1 MKNKHFEWMRKESK
15 AYAKPWRHNHEKT
28 ALGNVLYHSY
38 DEGPR
43 DFGWWDDVAFK
54 FGSQIVHV
62 WWGHPRMA
70 FADKTAEIADDSI
83 PSLDEEWDLSGGV
96 KNCKMLGKNKKRK
109 RHVSTTMP
117 SFKTRRQERYE
128 QVRAATAE
136 LRTTTDLEIK
146 PHMKIVQLAHGR
158 GISLCAPI
166 EAVDAESVEQIAEI
180 TKMILRGET
189 TLDEMF
195 RGYTYNKQNWAHDK
209 SVSTMPET
217 FD

>member
-15 AYAKPWRHNHEKT
+15 AYAKPWRRNHEKT

-62 WWGHPRMA
+62 WWVHPRMM

-83 PSLDEEWDLSGGV
+83 PSSDEEWDLSGGV
-96 KNCKMLGKNKKRK
+96 KNYKMLGKNKKRK

-117 SFKTRRQERYE
+117 SFKTWRQERYG
-128 QVRAATAE
+128 QVKAATAE

-209 SVSTMPET
+209 SVSTMSET

>member
-15 AYAKPWRHNHEKT
+15 AYAKPWRRNHEKT

-62 WWGHPRMA
+62 WWVHPRMM
-70 FADKTAEIADDSI
+70 FADKTAEIACDSI
-83 PSLDEEWDLSGGV
+83 PPPDEEWNLSNGV
-96 KNCKMLGKNKKRK
+96 KNYKMLGKNKKRK

-117 SFKTRRQERYE
+117 RFSTEWTDWNAR
-128 QVRAATAE
+128 VRAATAE

-146 PHMKIVQLAHGR
+146 PHMKIVQLAYGR
-158 GISLCAPI
+158 GISLCVPI

-180 TKMILRGET
+180 TKIILRGET
-189 TLDEMF
+189 SLDEMF

-217 FD
+217 FN

>member
-15 AYAKPWRHNHEKT
+15 AYAKPWRRNHEKT

-62 WWGHPRMA
+62 WWVHPRMV
-70 FADKTAEIADDSI
+70 FADKTAEIAEDSI
-83 PSLDEEWDLSGGV
+83 PSLDEVLDLSGGV
-96 KNCKMLGKNKKRK
+96 KNYKTLGKNKKRK

-117 SFKTRRQERYE
+117 SLKPQWQERYE
-128 QVRAATAE
+128 QVKAATAE
-136 LRTTTDLEIK
+136 VRATTDLEIK

-158 GISLCAPI
+158 GISLCMPI
-166 EAVDAESVEQIAEI
+166 EAVDADSVEQIAEI

-195 RGYTYNKQNWAHDK
+195 RGYVYTKQNWVHDK
-209 SVSTMPET
+209 SVSIMPET